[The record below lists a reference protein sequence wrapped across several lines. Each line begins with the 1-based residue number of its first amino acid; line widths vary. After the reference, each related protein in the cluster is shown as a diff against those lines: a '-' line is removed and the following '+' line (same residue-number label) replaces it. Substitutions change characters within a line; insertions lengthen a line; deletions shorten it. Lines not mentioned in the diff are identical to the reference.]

1 MKTLGLSLRGARVI
15 LAALTLCTLPAFAG
29 AQMGGV
35 GGPPP
40 AAANAGLPPFLAKMQ
55 RHDVDVHVVRRDGQ
69 GGTVPAAGGL
79 PVTILITANGAKV
92 RSYDGTTGPDGVAKF
107 TGVPTNPEVQ
117 KSIGY
122 VVSVDVDGVRFPFGT
137 EQLPIGG
144 GFIEVAVAEV
154 TRDPA
159 DLSLSHSHIELF
171 PDEEN
176 LVVRHSME
184 LLNRGDK
191 AIDLSAQP
199 GGGLRLPLPAG
210 GKHPE
215 LHEDAP
221 AELVEVRG
229 TDLYYKGVVLPGGRP
244 SEITVVYTLA
254 YDEALFEWSQ
264 SMPVRVTGALVVA
277 PTGRQQ
283 GQRVDLPLKLLP
295 RGDQGTVQ
303 SREVGEGR
311 RFDVLRMPGVDL
323 APGQPLRFAIS
334 GLPTG
339 GRFKAVLMGVAL
351 LLVCAVVFVGFRGAP
366 EGEEARLSRAH
377 LENERDR
384 LHKALERMRKAVE
397 KGRLSPARFEREQ
410 EAITARLVSLYRALD
425 RLEKT

>member
-1 MKTLGLSLRGARVI
+1 MKTLGSVLCG
-15 LAALTLCTLPAFAG
+15 LAFFALPAVVSG
-29 AQMGGV
+29 QMGG
-35 GGPPP
+35 GAPNP
-40 AAANAGLPPFLAKMQ
+40 AAAGLPPFLAKMQ
-55 RHDVDVHVVRRDGQ
+55 RHDVEVHVVRRDGQ
-69 GGTVPAAGGL
+69 GGTSPASAGL
-79 PVTILITANGAKV
+79 PVTILITASGAKV
-92 RSYDGTTGPDGVAKF
+92 RSYESTTGTDGVAKF
-107 TGVPTNPEVQ
+107 SGVPTNPEVQ

-137 EQLPIGG
+137 ERIPIDGG
-144 GFIEVAVAEV
+144 HLEVAVDEV
-154 TRDPA
+154 TTSPA
-159 DLSLSHSHIELF
+159 DLSLSHAHIELF

-176 LVVRHSME
+176 LVIRHSME
-184 LLNRGDK
+184 LVNRGGK

-215 LHEDAP
+215 LGEDAP

-229 TDLYYKGVVLPGGRP
+229 TDLYYKGVVLPGGKP
-244 SEITVVYTLA
+244 SEITVIYTLE
-254 YDEALFEWSQ
+254 YNQALFEWSQ
-264 SMPVRVTGALVVA
+264 SMPVRTVGALIVA

-283 GQRVDLPLKLLP
+283 GQRLDLPLKLLP
-295 RGDQGTVQ
+295 RGDMGTVQ
-303 SREVGEGR
+303 SRDIGEGR

-334 GLPTG
+334 GLPTAG
-339 GRFKAVLMGVAL
+339 QLKPVLMAVAL
-351 LLVCAVVFVGFRGAP
+351 LLVAAFVLFGFKGAP
-366 EGEEARLSRAH
+366 AGDSERLSRAH

-397 KGRLSPARFEREQ
+397 KGRLTPTRFEREQ